1 MLNLNF
7 YQIIASIIKFF
18 RASLCKVKILQFVA
32 FLRFLSFVLLHSP
45 SIWCIFACHFS
56 VWVNRHSFFPSRP
69 FKTVFHV
76 YVLKLQMCTLL
87 SVTFMGP
94 LSLLV
99 GKSTKRSWHKWD
111 PEPRFAKVSISKAP
125 TLPTYLFHP
134 YPCWDPKFD
143 TLCCDHILSPCLS
156 DAPSKKSQ
164 LFSFSLPAGQVVKT
178 NIAV

>member
-1 MLNLNF
+1 MSPKLDASPLDFLFQFFTSLAMLNLNF
-7 YQIIASIIKFF
+7 YQIIALIIKFF

-56 VWVNRHSFFPSRP
+56 VWVNRHSFFPSRA
-69 FKTVFHV
+69 FKTVFHG

-87 SVTFMGP
+87 LFLWGHYHFWLANPPKDLGISGIP
-94 LSLLV
+94 S
-99 GKSTKRSWHKWD
+99 
-111 PEPRFAKVSISKAP
+111 PVSISKAP

-143 TLCCDHILSPCLS
+143 TLCCDHHP
-156 DAPSKKSQ
+156 
-164 LFSFSLPAGQVVKT
+164 FSLLIKCSL
-178 NIAV
+178 